1 MRLCYF
7 AQSAIQT
14 SNIGLNSRNYIQSES
29 LTTIIKEIDLKLRF
43 DSKIQKMDLN
53 FWFDVKIQT
62 NWFDF
67 VFSQEK
73 QSGQHLQ
80 VIFNIFVLARKIQI
94 SILIW
99 ICVLTG
105 KSQQIDLNLCFD
117 VKLQTN
123 CVEPIENVMCTLQ
136 KKSELGGRNNFAEQI
151 F

>member
-14 SNIGLNSRNYIQSES
+14 PNIGLNSRNYVQSES
-29 LTTIIKEIDLKLRF
+29 LTKIIKEIDLNLRF
-43 DSKIQKMDLN
+43 DSKIQKMNLN

-94 SILIW
+94 
-99 ICVLTG
+99 
-105 KSQQIDLNLCFD
+105 IDLNLCFD
-117 VKLQTN
+117 RKNPANWFEFMFWCETTNKLCGTDWK
-123 CVEPIENVMCTLQ
+123 CHVYSLHVYASKEIWTRRP
-136 KKSELGGRNNFAEQI
+136 K
-151 F
+151 